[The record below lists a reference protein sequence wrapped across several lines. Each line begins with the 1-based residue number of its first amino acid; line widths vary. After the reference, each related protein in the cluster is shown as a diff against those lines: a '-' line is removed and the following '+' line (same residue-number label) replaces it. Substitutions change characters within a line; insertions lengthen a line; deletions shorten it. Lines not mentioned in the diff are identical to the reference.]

1 MPPALALGLT
11 MLAVAFVRRPRR
23 PLAPALVLLAPLAAY
38 APWGIWI
45 RIQGLPP
52 STDYRLSDLLHPA
65 LLGDRVHRLTYAAH
79 VLPVHLFSRQQWL
92 IAVPLMLAGAL
103 LAAPRC
109 PALSLLALASVGTVI
124 AGLLAVYWIGSRPV
138 AWYVLTSV
146 DRVLA
151 SAVVMSVVFLA
162 LLLGEAS
169 RQNPAAVP

>member
-1 MPPALALGLT
+1 
-11 MLAVAFVRRPRR
+11 
-23 PLAPALVLLAPLAAY
+23 
-38 APWGIWI
+38 
-45 RIQGLPP
+45 
-52 STDYRLSDLLHPA
+52 
-65 LLGDRVHRLTYAAH
+65 
-79 VLPVHLFSRQQWL
+79 
-92 IAVPLMLAGAL
+92 
-103 LAAPRC
+103 
-109 PALSLLALASVGTVI
+109 VGTVI

>member
-1 MPPALALGLT
+1 VALVEDSSALWGFLVAVGIVLVLTPLVSALAPRIGGVDDKT
-11 MLAVAFVRRPRR
+11 DRPRVHTNPVPR
-23 PLAPALVLLAPLAAY
+23 IGGLAIVGGILVPMAIFMHLNGAY
-38 APWGIWI
+38 LGILI
-45 RIQGLPP
+45 
-52 STDYRLSDLLHPA
+52 SCFA
-65 LLGDRVHRLTYAAH
+65 
-79 VLPVHLFSRQQWL
+79 